1 MNPRYFQ
8 EFLEVRIGPP
18 KDDKLRGGE
27 LKELCD
33 LENSTTRPNLSRRL
47 VITLQLQKRW
57 ELETSNDLFWEIKSP
72 SSTKEM
78 IETGIL
84 RFFRCFSKINRKG
97 ERYKADKIRERAEP

>member
-1 MNPRYFQ
+1 
-8 EFLEVRIGPP
+8 
-18 KDDKLRGGE
+18 
-27 LKELCD
+27 
-33 LENSTTRPNLSRRL
+33 
-47 VITLQLQKRW
+47 
-57 ELETSNDLFWEIKSP
+57 LFWEIKSP